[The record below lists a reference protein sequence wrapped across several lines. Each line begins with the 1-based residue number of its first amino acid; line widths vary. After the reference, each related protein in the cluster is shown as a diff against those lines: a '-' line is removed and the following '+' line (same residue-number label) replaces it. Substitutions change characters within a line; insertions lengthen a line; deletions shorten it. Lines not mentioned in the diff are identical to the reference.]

1 MSATVQTFIAN
12 VKRAI
17 WNQETAIIGGGEF
30 TPSELKE
37 IVKALES
44 LKNTKGE

>member
-1 MSATVQTFIAN
+1 MNDTVKTFIAN
-12 VKRAI
+12 AKRAI
-17 WNQETAIIGGGEF
+17 WNQETVTIGGGEF

-44 LKNTKGE
+44 LQNTKGK